1 MKEKKINIVRKGDKK
16 IIAVFRNKDE
26 KEFIFDNG
34 NKMVLRV
41 IKGGKRE
48 LKG

>member
-1 MKEKKINIVRKGDKK
+1 MKERKPDIVNRPNKKV
-16 IIAVFRNKDE
+16 IAVFRHKDE

-34 NKMVLRV
+34 NKIVLKV